1 MNTFITKYILVSLL
15 IIVAFTTASYSQSG
29 SASGEFS
36 LQGRLTSSSG
46 TAIADGAH
54 MLTASVYSKVSGQV
68 VFIETDNITTT
79 DGIFSLNIGANGNG
93 GSKLNVNANTDYELG
108 ISVDGQSEL
117 SPKIPLGSSLR
128 SLTADVAANA
138 NAVGGFRV
146 SGDSAL
152 PNTLAVLNGNGKLR
166 TALLD
171 SGVVTSINGVKG
183 ALNFQGGG
191 DLSVNT
197 VGNTVSLAFNG
208 TGGGALNFPFTRSLT
223 LPTGSAFSITNTLA
237 GSAATFANTGV
248 GNAIDVQSTT
258 GSAINATSNGSLT
271 GIATINATNN
281 AGVAIS
287 AIANTSTDAALTLKN
302 MSSSASARLLK
313 AVNAVGTTV
322 LDVSANGKT
331 TISSTVGD
339 ALDVSTTSAGEAA
352 LKVTGGVR
360 FIGAA
365 GQGAIALGQTQST
378 ITNALVKANSIVLV
392 TVNGGGAAAVPLQV
406 ASQANGSFVVS
417 VFNGLGAVTGAVS
430 FSYLIINQ

>member
-1 MNTFITKYILVSLL
+1 MYTNFKKYFLAAFMVV
-15 IIVAFTTASYSQSG
+15 VALSTASYSQTG

-36 LQGRLTSSSG
+36 LQGRLTTNSG
-46 TAIADGAH
+46 TAIADGTH
-54 MLTASVYSKVSGQV
+54 MLTASVYSKASGQV
-68 VFIETDNITTT
+68 VFTETDNITTT
-79 DGIFSLNIGANGNG
+79 DGIFSVNIGANGNG
-93 GSKLNVNANTDYELG
+93 GSKLNVNATADYELG

-117 SPKIPLGSSLR
+117 SPKITLGSSLR
-128 SLTADVAANA
+128 SLTADLAANA
-138 NAVGGFRV
+138 NTVGGFRV

-152 PNTLAVLNGNGKLR
+152 PNTLAVLNANGKLR
-166 TALLD
+166 TSLLD

-197 VGNTVSLAFNG
+197 VGNTVSLMFNG

-237 GSAATFANTGV
+237 GSAASFANTGV

-258 GSAINATSNGSLT
+258 GSAINATSNGSILGT
-271 GIATINATNN
+271 ATINATNN

-287 AIANTSTDAALTLKN
+287 AVANTATNAALTLQN
-302 MSSSASARLLK
+302 MSSNASAKLLK
-313 AVNAVGTTV
+313 AENSVGTTV
-322 LDVSANGKT
+322 LDVTANGKT

-352 LKVTGGVR
+352 LKVTGGLR

-365 GQGAIALGQTQST
+365 GQGTIALGQTQST
-378 ITNALVKANSIVLV
+378 IVNALVKANSIVLV
-392 TVNGGGAAAVPLQV
+392 TVNGGGASAVPLQV